1 MSVKTIKMCD
11 KCSKVIDTSKKD
23 EEIFTI
29 GLMVSHGIGFSRYDE
44 RYPRLLEHRC
54 VDCMIRSGLQQRPG
68 KKDLEPAADKKLS
81 LDDYIRELIR
91 EVLDEDR
98 V

>member
-1 MSVKTIKMCD
+1 MSVERIVMCD
-11 KCSKVIDTSKKD
+11 KCSKVVDTNKTG

-29 GLMVSHGIGFSRYDE
+29 GLMVSHGIGFSQYDS
-44 RYPRLLEHRC
+44 RYPKLQEHRC
-54 VDCMIRSGLQQRPG
+54 IDCMIRSGLQQRPG

-91 EVLDEDR
+91 EVLDEG